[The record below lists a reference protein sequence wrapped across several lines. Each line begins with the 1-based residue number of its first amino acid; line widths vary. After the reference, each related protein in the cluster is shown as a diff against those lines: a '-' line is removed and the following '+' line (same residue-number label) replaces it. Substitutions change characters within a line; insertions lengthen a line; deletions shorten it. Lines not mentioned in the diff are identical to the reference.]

1 MQAYPGRSSL
11 PSGVDRSGTLTEC
24 LNEHWFLS
32 LAEAQQVI
40 EAWRVDYNTVRPIA
54 RSAN

>member
-1 MQAYPGRSSL
+1 M
-11 PSGVDRSGTLTEC
+11 EC

-40 EAWRVDYNTVRPIA
+40 EACRVDYNTVRPIV